1 LLALPGVEEK
11 SASNAMATTAN
22 AATMQN
28 AETNPLE
35 VDGFDKV
42 ILLMMNGE
50 TPTGEITLGKTW
62 RRNHSAPEPAR
73 IFSIFG
79 QLVCEYR
86 LEPLGCQRTEDSNS
100 DTTCGKLR

>member
-50 TPTGEITLGKTW
+50 TPTGEITLGKIW
-62 RRNHSAPEPAR
+62 CGNHSAPSRRVFFDFLAACLR
-73 IFSIFG
+73 VSSG
-79 QLVCEYR
+79 
-86 LEPLGCQRTEDSNS
+86 
-100 DTTCGKLR
+100 TTGLSTNRG